1 MGFCILVSKKRFFL
15 YFLFSMTCFV
25 IRQGKSEWWLQY
37 TLSGQRFSAL
47 AARQNHLGVSKV
59 PLPRPY
65 LMSMISEFVRAPRVS
80 SRLNIAKTENAYL
93 EENPVGFRA
102 QGLLLGLFQCL
113 KLELIKEDY
122 FFSLSDL
129 VISVIVLM

>member
-1 MGFCILVSKKRFFL
+1 
-15 YFLFSMTCFV
+15 
-25 IRQGKSEWWLQY
+25 
-37 TLSGQRFSAL
+37 
-47 AARQNHLGVSKV
+47 
-59 PLPRPY
+59 
-65 LMSMISEFVRAPRVS
+65 MI

-113 KLELIKEDY
+113 KLELIKGDY